1 MKLKLY
7 KIYIHKN
14 VFKSYEIYNRSF
26 NINFNKFLS
35 ILIVWQIFIQQ
46 LYEIFHLSRIMGNMI
61 NRR

>member
-35 ILIVWQIFIQQ
+35 ILIVCDRFLYNSYMKYFIY
-46 LYEIFHLSRIMGNMI
+46 LALWEIW
-61 NRR
+61 

>member
-35 ILIVWQIFIQQ
+35 ILIVCDRSLYNSYMKYFIY
-46 LYEIFHLSRIMGNMI
+46 LALCEIW
-61 NRR
+61 